1 MMGLG
6 SFGDLHLGR
15 REMLHMGLS
24 GRSCR
29 ESQELSKLY
38 SKPGSTTA
46 PGLFIVYCAANG
58 AVRRAV

>member
-38 SKPGSTTA
+38 SKTGSTTA
-46 PGLFIVYCAANG
+46 LWYAGIRISPFMAIMAK
-58 AVRRAV
+58 